1 MLITEAEVS
10 KCLIA
15 ATDDAAIQAGGG
27 KWKLQLI
34 PDK

>member
-1 MLITEAEVS
+1 MLITEAEIS
-10 KCLIA
+10 KCLVA

-27 KWKLQLI
+27 KRKLQFI